1 MFCLLTA
8 FFSPHIFPWSLSPH
22 GEVGKAL
29 GRRNPARGK
38 QNLQCPAAEWT
49 APPAHR
55 GSPDFPG
62 NDKKRSFLTG
72 CSHSLPT
79 ERSWGRAWEKLT
91 LHLCLVDQQEL
102 GGAAA
107 LELLGGAFVGAELL
121 VLAFVQREQRA
132 GKAAA
137 AHGARQRC
145 QREFLQRRAQG
156 IALAP
161 PLLTWQSLRS
171 PYPPLLGSVG
181 WFGAFQHP
189 SKPFQ
194 HPSQTISASF
204 QFHHPSGP
212 FQYHSRPFQHHPSP
226 FWPFSAQFQT
236 IPASL
241 QFQHLYTLFLASFQP
256 ISGVLPSHSIIL
268 TIPASFQTILILF

>member
-29 GRRNPARGK
+29 GRRNPDRGK

-79 ERSWGRAWEKLT
+79 ERSWGKAWEKLT

-137 AHGARQRC
+137 ARGARQRC
-145 QREFLQRRAQG
+145 QREFLQGRAQG

-161 PLLTWQSLRS
+161 PSSHGRAFALHTHPCWAVWGGLEPSSILPNHS
-171 PYPPLLGSVG
+171 SIPPR
-181 WFGAFQHP
+181 
-189 SKPFQ
+189 PFQ
-194 HPSQTISASF
+194 HPSNSTIPPDHSSIIPDHFSIIPAHSGHF
-204 QFHHPSGP
+204 QHN
-212 FQYHSRPFQHHPSP
+212 SRPFQHPSN
-226 FWPFSAQFQT
+226 S
-236 IPASL
+236 
-241 QFQHLYTLFLASFQP
+241 
-256 ISGVLPSHSIIL
+256 SIF
-268 TIPASFQTILILF
+268 TPYF